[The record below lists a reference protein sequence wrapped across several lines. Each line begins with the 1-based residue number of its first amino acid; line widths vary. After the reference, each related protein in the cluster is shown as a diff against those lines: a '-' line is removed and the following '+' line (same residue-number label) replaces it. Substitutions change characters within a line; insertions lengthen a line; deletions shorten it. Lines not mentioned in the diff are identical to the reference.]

1 MRPETRY
8 AKSGSVHIA
17 YQVVG
22 RGTTDLIVLAG
33 FYSHLEA
40 QWEEPRYARFLE
52 RLASF
57 SRLILLDQRGT
68 GLSDRAVRLPT
79 LEQHIDD
86 VLAVMD
92 AVGLERA
99 AILGI
104 AQGGALAAL
113 LAATHPE
120 RVSSLILYAAYARLM
135 QDGDYP
141 WGRDARWYR
150 RLMQETES
158 GWGTG
163 AILER
168 LAPGMAGDES
178 FKSWWARFERLIHSP
193 GSALAYLRM
202 QAEVDIRQ
210 ILPAIRPP
218 TLVVQRRDDVYRDP
232 GNSRYLAEHIPDAR
246 YVEVAGREH
255 LVYLGDQDAI
265 IEEVE
270 EFLTG
275 ARRGPE
281 SSRLLA
287 TLLFTDIVGS
297 TERVARLGDEKWREL
312 LEAHKVVLRQE
323 IERFRGRE
331 VATAGDGFV
340 ATFDG
345 PARAV
350 RCALAARDAVSS
362 LGLEIRAGL
371 HTGEIELVGDD
382 ISGIAVHICARIAS
396 KAQAGEVLVSATVRD
411 LVAGSGLHFQ
421 DRGLRA
427 LKGVPQEWRLF
438 AVTTDADIS

>member
-1 MRPETRY
+1 VQPVTRY
-8 AKSGSVHIA
+8 AKGGSVHIA
-17 YQVVG
+17 YQVLG
-22 RGTTDLIVLAG
+22 RGATDLIVLGG

-68 GLSDRAVRLPT
+68 GLSDRSVRLPT

-86 VLAVMD
+86 VLAVM
-92 AVGLERA
+92 ATVGIDRG
-99 AILGI
+99 AILGM

-120 RVSSLILYAAYARLM
+120 HVSALILYAAYARLM
-135 QDGDYP
+135 QDADYP
-141 WGRDARWYR
+141 WGRDPAWYR
-150 RLMQETES
+150 RLMQDIES

-168 LAPGMAGDES
+168 LAPGMAEDES
-178 FKSWWARFERLIHSP
+178 FRSWWGRFERLMHSP

-210 ILPAIRPP
+210 VLPAIRTP
-218 TLVVQRRDDVYRDP
+218 TLVLQRRDDVYRDP
-232 GNSRYLAEHIPDAR
+232 GNSRYLAEHISGAT
-246 YVEVAGREH
+246 YVEVPGREH
-255 LVYLGDQDAI
+255 LIYLGDQDAVI
-265 IEEVE
+265 DEVE

-275 ARRGPE
+275 ARRGPG
-281 SSRLLA
+281 SSRVLA

-297 TERVARLGDEKWREL
+297 TERASDLGDEKWLEL
-312 LEAHKVVLRQE
+312 LAAHHSVLRQE
-323 IERFRGRE
+323 IERFRGR
-331 VATAGDGFV
+331 VAATAGDGFL

-350 RCALAARDAVSS
+350 QCALAAGDALRP

-371 HTGEIELVGDD
+371 HTGEIEMVGND
-382 ISGIAVHICARIAS
+382 ISGIAVHIAARIAS
-396 KAQAGEVLVSATVRD
+396 EAEAGEVLVSATVKD

-421 DRGLRA
+421 DRGSRA
-427 LKGVPQEWRLF
+427 LKGIPQEWRLF
-438 AVTTDADIS
+438 AATAAT

>member
-1 MRPETRY
+1 VRRETRY

-22 RGTTDLIVLAG
+22 RGTTDLIVLNG

-40 QWEEPRYARFLE
+40 QWEEPHYAQFLT

-92 AVGLERA
+92 AVDLERA
-99 AILGI
+99 AVLGI

-120 RVSSLILYAAYARLM
+120 RVSALILYAAYARLM

-141 WGRDARWYR
+141 WGRDPRWYR
-150 RLMQETES
+150 RLIQETES

-202 QAEVDIRQ
+202 QTEVDIRRV
-210 ILPAIRPP
+210 LPAIRTP
-218 TLVVQRRDDVYRDP
+218 TLVIQRRDDVYRDP
-232 GNSRYLAEHIPDAR
+232 GNSRYLADHIRDAR
-246 YVEVAGREH
+246 YVEVPGREH
-255 LVYLGDQDAI
+255 LIYLGDQDAI
-265 IEEVE
+265 IDEIQ

-275 ARRGPE
+275 DRRGPE
-281 SSRLLA
+281 SNRLLA

-297 TERVARLGDEKWREL
+297 TGRASELGDEKWRDL
-312 LEAHKVVLRQE
+312 LEAHNALLRRE
-323 IERFRGRE
+323 IGRFRGRE
-331 VATAGDGFV
+331 VATAGDGFL

-350 RCALAARDAVSS
+350 RCAVAARDAVGS
-362 LGLEIRAGL
+362 LGLEIRAGV
-371 HTGEIELVGDD
+371 HTGEIELIGED
-382 ISGIAVHICARIAS
+382 ITGIGVHIGARIAAE
-396 KAQAGEVLVSATVRD
+396 AQAGEVLVSATVRD
-411 LVAGSGLHFQ
+411 LVAGSGLRFE
-421 DRGLRA
+421 DRGWRA
-427 LKGVPQEWRLF
+427 LKGVPEEWRLF
-438 AVTTDADIS
+438 VVTTKPEGL

>member
-1 MRPETRY
+1 MRPQTRY
-8 AKSGSVHIA
+8 AKSGNVHIA

-22 RGTTDLIVLAG
+22 GGSTDLVVLGG

-79 LEQHIDD
+79 LDQHIDD

-92 AVGLERA
+92 AVGVGRA
-99 AILGI
+99 AVLGV

-120 RVSSLILYAAYARLM
+120 RVSALILYAAYARLM
-135 QDGDYP
+135 RDEDYP

-150 RLMQETES
+150 RLMQDTES

-168 LAPGMAGDES
+168 LAPGMAADES
-178 FKSWWARFERLIHSP
+178 FRDWWARFERLIHSP

-202 QAEVDIRQ
+202 QTEVDVRR
-210 ILPAIRPP
+210 ILPAIRVP
-218 TLVVQRRDDVYRDP
+218 TLVLQRRNDVYRDP
-232 GNSRYLAEHIPDAR
+232 GNSGYLADHIPGAT
-246 YVEVAGREH
+246 YVELPGREH
-255 LVYLGDQDAI
+255 LVFLGDQDAI
-265 IEEVE
+265 VDEVE

-275 ARRGPE
+275 ARRGPGA
-281 SSRLLA
+281 SRLLA

-297 TERVARLGDEKWREL
+297 TERAAELGDEKWGEL
-312 LEAHKVVLRQE
+312 LEAHKAVIRQE
-323 IERFRGRE
+323 IGRFRGRE
-331 VATAGDGFV
+331 IATAGDGFL

-350 RCALAARDAVSS
+350 RCALAARDATRS
-362 LGLEIRAGL
+362 LNLEIRAGV
-371 HTGEIELVGDD
+371 HTGEIELSAED
-382 ISGIAVHICARIAS
+382 ISGIAVHVGARIAS
-396 KAQAGEVLVSATVRD
+396 EAEAGEVLVSATVRD
-411 LVAGSGLHFQ
+411 LVAGSGLRFE
-421 DRGLRA
+421 DRGSRA
-427 LKGVPQEWRLF
+427 LKGVPEEWRLF
-438 AVTTDADIS
+438 AVTADD

>member
-8 AKSGSVHIA
+8 AKSGNVHIA

-22 RGTTDLIVLAG
+22 RGSIDLILLGG

-40 QWEEPRYARFLE
+40 QWEEPRYAGFLE

-57 SRLILLDQRGT
+57 SRLVLLDQRGT

-92 AVGLERA
+92 AVGVERA
-99 AILGI
+99 AVLGV

-113 LAATHPE
+113 LGATHPE
-120 RVSSLILYAAYARLM
+120 RVSGLILYAAYARLM
-135 QDGDYP
+135 QDHDYP
-141 WGRDARWYR
+141 WGRDAKWYR
-150 RLMQETES
+150 RFIQETES
-158 GWGTG
+158 SWGTG

-168 LAPGMAGDES
+168 LAPGMAGDDA
-178 FKSWWARFERLIHSP
+178 FRSWWARFERLIHSP

-210 ILPAIRPP
+210 VLAAIRPP
-218 TLVVQRRDDVYRDP
+218 TLVIQRRNDVYRDP
-232 GNSRYLAEHIPDAR
+232 GNSRYLAEHIPGAR
-246 YVEVAGREH
+246 YLEVPGREH
-255 LVYLGDQDAI
+255 LIYLGDQDAI
-265 IEEVE
+265 IEEIE

-275 ARRGPE
+275 ARRGPV

-287 TLLFTDIVGS
+287 TVLFTDIVAS
-297 TERVARLGDEKWREL
+297 TERAADLGDERWREL
-312 LEAHKVVLRQE
+312 LEAHRSILRQE
-323 IERFRGRE
+323 IERSRGRE
-331 VATAGDGFV
+331 VATAGDGFL

-350 RCALAARDAVSS
+350 RCAIAARDAVRS
-362 LGLEIRAGL
+362 LGLEIRAGV
-371 HTGEIELVGDD
+371 HTGEVEQVGED
-382 ISGIAVHICARIAS
+382 ISGIAVHIGARIAS
-396 KAQAGEVLVSATVRD
+396 EAQAGEVLVSTTVKD
-411 LVAGSGLHFQ
+411 LVVGSGLRFE
-421 DRGLRA
+421 DRGSPV

-438 AVTTDADIS
+438 AVTDA

>member
-17 YQVVG
+17 YQIVG
-22 RGTTDLIVLAG
+22 HGTSDLIVLAG

-40 QWEEPRYARFLE
+40 QWDEPHYARFLE

-92 AVGLERA
+92 AVGIERA

-113 LAATHPE
+113 LAATHPD
-120 RVSSLILYAAYARLM
+120 RVSGLILYAAYARLM
-135 QDGDYP
+135 QAEDYP
-141 WGRDARWYR
+141 WGRDAGWYR
-150 RLMQETES
+150 RLMRDTES
-158 GWGTG
+158 DWGTG

-168 LAPGMAGDES
+168 LAPGRAEDRS
-178 FKSWWARFERLIHSP
+178 FSDWWARFERLIHSP

-210 ILPAIRPP
+210 VLPVIRAP

-232 GNSRYLAEHIPDAR
+232 GNSRYLAEHIPGAT
-246 YVEVAGREH
+246 YVEVPGREH
-255 LVYLGDQDAI
+255 LIYLGDQDAI
-265 IEEVE
+265 IAEVE

-281 SSRLLA
+281 SSRVLA

-297 TERVARLGDEKWREL
+297 TERASDLGDQEWREL
-312 LEAHKVVLRQE
+312 LAAHHAVLREQ
-323 IERFRGRE
+323 IGRFRGRE
-331 VATAGDGFV
+331 VATSGDGFL

-350 RCALAARDAVSS
+350 QCALVAGDALRP

-371 HTGEIELVGDD
+371 HTGEIEVVGDD
-382 ISGIAVHICARIAS
+382 ISGIAVHIAARIAS
-396 KAQAGEVLVSATVRD
+396 KAGAGEVLVSATVKD
-411 LVAGSGLHFQ
+411 LVAGSGLRFQ
-421 DRGLRA
+421 DRGSHT

-438 AVTTDADIS
+438 AATTEA

>member
-8 AKSGSVHIA
+8 TKGGGVHIA
-17 YQVVG
+17 YQVLG
-22 RGTTDLIVLAG
+22 RGAIDLIVLGG

-68 GLSDRAVRLPT
+68 GLSDRSVRLPT

-86 VLAVMD
+86 VLAVMA
-92 AVGLERA
+92 AVGIDRG

-120 RVSSLILYAAYARLM
+120 RVSGLILYAAYARLM
-135 QDGDYP
+135 QDADYP
-141 WGRDARWYR
+141 WGRDRAWNR
-150 RLMQETES
+150 RLMQDIES
-158 GWGTG
+158 AWGTG

-168 LAPGMAGDES
+168 LAPGMAEDES
-178 FKSWWARFERLIHSP
+178 FRSWWGRFERLIHSP

-202 QAEVDIRQ
+202 QTEVDIRQ
-210 ILPAIRPP
+210 VLPAIRTP
-218 TLVVQRRDDVYRDP
+218 TLVLQRREDVYRDP
-232 GNSRYLAEHIPDAR
+232 GNSRYLAEHISGAT
-246 YVEVAGREH
+246 YVEVPGREH

-265 IEEVE
+265 VDEVE

-275 ARRGPE
+275 ARRGPG
-281 SSRLLA
+281 SSRVLA

-297 TERVARLGDEKWREL
+297 TERASDLGDEKWLEL
-312 LEAHKVVLRQE
+312 LAAHHSVLRQE

-331 VATAGDGFV
+331 VATAGDGFL

-350 RCALAARDAVSS
+350 QCALAAGDALRP

-371 HTGEIELVGDD
+371 HTGEIEMVGND
-382 ISGIAVHICARIAS
+382 ISGIAVHIAARIAS
-396 KAQAGEVLVSATVRD
+396 EAEAGEVLVSATVKD

-421 DRGLRA
+421 DRGSHA
-427 LKGVPQEWRLF
+427 LKGVPQEWRLY
-438 AVTTDADIS
+438 AATSAT

>member
-1 MRPETRY
+1 
-8 AKSGSVHIA
+8 VHIA

-22 RGTTDLIVLAG
+22 RGSIDLILLGG

-40 QWEEPRYARFLE
+40 QWEESRYAGFLE

-57 SRLILLDQRGT
+57 SRLVLLDQRGT

-86 VLAVMD
+86 VLAVME
-92 AVGLERA
+92 AVGVERA
-99 AILGI
+99 AVLGV

-135 QDGDYP
+135 QDHDYP

-158 GWGTG
+158 TWGTG

-168 LAPGMAGDES
+168 LAPGMAGDDA
-178 FKSWWARFERLIHSP
+178 FRSWWARFERLIHSP

-210 ILPAIRPP
+210 VLAAIRPP
-218 TLVVQRRDDVYRDP
+218 TLVIQRRNDVYRDS

-246 YVEVAGREH
+246 YLEVPGREH
-255 LVYLGDQDAI
+255 LIYLGDQDAI
-265 IEEVE
+265 IDEIE

-275 ARRGPE
+275 ARRGPV

-287 TLLFTDIVGS
+287 TVLFTDIVSS
-297 TERVARLGDEKWREL
+297 TERAAELGDQKWREL
-312 LEAHKVVLRQE
+312 LEAHRSVLRQE

-331 VATAGDGFV
+331 VATAGDGFL

-350 RCALAARDAVSS
+350 RCALAARDAVRS
-362 LGLEIRAGL
+362 LGLEIRAGV
-371 HTGEIELVGDD
+371 HTGEIDRVGED
-382 ISGIAVHICARIAS
+382 ISGIAVHIGARIAS
-396 KAQAGEVLVSATVRD
+396 EAHAGEVLVSMTVKN
-411 LVAGSGLHFQ
+411 LVVGSGLLFE
-421 DRGLRA
+421 DRGLRI
-427 LKGVPQEWRLF
+427 LKGVPQDWRLF
-438 AVTTDADIS
+438 AATTDA

>member
-1 MRPETRY
+1 MHPETRY
-8 AKSGSVHIA
+8 AKSGSIHIA
-17 YQVVG
+17 YQVAG
-22 RGTTDLIVLAG
+22 SGANDLIVLGG

-57 SRLILLDQRGT
+57 SRLIALDQRGT
-68 GLSDRAVRLPT
+68 GLSDRTVRLPT
-79 LEQHIDD
+79 LEQHVDD

-92 AVGLERA
+92 AVGVERA

-113 LAATHPE
+113 LAATHPQ
-120 RVSSLILYAAYARLM
+120 RMSGLVLYAAYARLM
-135 QDGDYP
+135 QDEDYP

-178 FKSWWARFERLIHSP
+178 FRSWWARFERLIHSP

-210 ILPAIRPP
+210 VLPAIRLP
-218 TLVVQRRDDVYRDP
+218 TLVIQRRNDVYRDP
-232 GNSRYLAEHIPDAR
+232 GNSRYLAEHIPGAA
-246 YVEVAGREH
+246 YVDVPGREH
-255 LVYLGDQDAI
+255 LIYLGNQDAI
-265 IEEVE
+265 LDEIE

-275 ARRGPE
+275 TRHVPE

-287 TLLFTDIVGS
+287 TILFTDIVGS
-297 TERVARLGDEKWREL
+297 TERAADLGDEKWREL
-312 LEAHKVVLRQE
+312 LETHNSVLRQE
-323 IERFRGRE
+323 ISRFRGRE
-331 VATAGDGFV
+331 VATAGDGFL
-340 ATFDG
+340 AMFDG

-350 RCALAARDAVSS
+350 RCALAARDAVRL

-371 HTGEIELVGDD
+371 HTGEIESVGKDV
-382 ISGIAVHICARIAS
+382 SGIAVHIGARVAS
-396 KAQAGEVLVSATVRD
+396 EAQGGEVLVSSTVAD
-411 LVAGSGLHFQ
+411 LVAGSGLRFQ
-421 DRGLRA
+421 NRGMRT
-427 LKGVPQEWRLF
+427 LKGVPGEWRLF
-438 AVTTDADIS
+438 AVTAEA

>member
-1 MRPETRY
+1 MHPETRY
-8 AKSGSVHIA
+8 AKSGSIHIA
-17 YQVVG
+17 YQVAG
-22 RGTTDLIVLAG
+22 SGANDLIVLGG

-57 SRLILLDQRGT
+57 SRLIALDQRGT
-68 GLSDRAVRLPT
+68 GLSDRTVRLPT
-79 LEQHIDD
+79 LEQHVDD

-92 AVGLERA
+92 AVGVERA

-113 LAATHPE
+113 LAATHPQ
-120 RVSSLILYAAYARLM
+120 RMSGLVLYAAYARLM
-135 QDGDYP
+135 QDEDYP

-178 FKSWWARFERLIHSP
+178 FRSWWARFERLIHSP

-210 ILPAIRPP
+210 VLPAIRLP
-218 TLVVQRRDDVYRDP
+218 TLVIQRRNDVYRDP
-232 GNSRYLAEHIPDAR
+232 GNSRYLAEHIPGAA
-246 YVEVAGREH
+246 YVDVPGREH
-255 LVYLGDQDAI
+255 LIYLGNQDAI
-265 IEEVE
+265 LDEIE

-275 ARRGPE
+275 TRHVPE

-287 TLLFTDIVGS
+287 TILFTDIVGS
-297 TERVARLGDEKWREL
+297 TERAADLGDEKWREL
-312 LEAHKVVLRQE
+312 LETHNSVLRQE
-323 IERFRGRE
+323 ISRFRGRE
-331 VATAGDGFV
+331 VATAGDGFL
-340 ATFDG
+340 AMFDG

-350 RCALAARDAVSS
+350 RCALAARDAVRL

-371 HTGEIELVGDD
+371 HTGEIESVGKDV
-382 ISGIAVHICARIAS
+382 SGIAVHIGARVAS
-396 KAQAGEVLVSATVRD
+396 EAQGGEVLVSSTVAD
-411 LVAGSGLHFQ
+411 LVAGSGLRFQ
-421 DRGLRA
+421 DRGMRT
-427 LKGVPQEWRLF
+427 LKGVPGEWRLF
-438 AVTTDADIS
+438 AVTAEA